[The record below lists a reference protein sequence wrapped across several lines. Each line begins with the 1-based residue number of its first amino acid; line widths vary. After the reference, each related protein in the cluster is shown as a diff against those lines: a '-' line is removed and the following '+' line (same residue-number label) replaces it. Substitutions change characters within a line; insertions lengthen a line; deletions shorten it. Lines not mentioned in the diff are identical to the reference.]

1 MRIRILAAAALAV
14 AAASTGTAHAAC
26 AGTQMT
32 VVLCAGINRPGIPQV
47 DPYGNSYDD
56 CIYLGTGQC
65 TPVSVPIPTV
75 TPGSGL
81 PVHVTC
87 SSYFMSC

>member
-14 AAASTGTAHAAC
+14 AAVSTGSAHAAC

-32 VVLCAGINRPGIPQV
+32 VVLCAEINRAGIPRV
-47 DPYGNSYDD
+47 DPDGNSIDD
-56 CIYLGTGQC
+56 CVYLGTGQC
-65 TPVSVPIPTV
+65 TPVSVPVPTV

-81 PVHVTC
+81 PVTVTC
-87 SSYFMSC
+87 SSYFLSC